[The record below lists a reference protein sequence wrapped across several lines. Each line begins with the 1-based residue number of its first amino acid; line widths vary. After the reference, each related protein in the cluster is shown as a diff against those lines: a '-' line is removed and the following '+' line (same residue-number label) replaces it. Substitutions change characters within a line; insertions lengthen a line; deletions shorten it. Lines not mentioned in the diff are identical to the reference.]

1 MNSVYVHAHGRT
13 NQSQSRVLAI
23 KPTFFVGKVSLMF
36 MLTMLIGLL
45 SVVFL
50 INANQKATF
59 GYEITRLEEQ
69 RDAILTSRDQK
80 NIEIS
85 NSQSFSYIMESE
97 KIQRM
102 VPVSEVHYADRE
114 GVVAYR

>member
-1 MNSVYVHAHGRT
+1 MSSVYVHAHGRT

-50 INANQKATF
+50 VNANQKATY

-69 RDAILTSRDQK
+69 RESIIVHRDQQ

-85 NSQSFSYIMESE
+85 ESQSFDYIMQSD

-102 VPVSEVHYADRE
+102 VPVREVHYADRE
-114 GVVAYR
+114 AVVAYR